1 INTNISAEKG
11 LALHLLEKFYQIMP
25 SQNQPNNSAKQA
37 EVLLNDW
44 QQSGKITTSE
54 LDNYLHIIVDY
65 KNGRLSI
72 NNKHLTLTTK
82 P

>member
-1 INTNISAEKG
+1 
-11 LALHLLEKFYQIMP
+11 MP

-54 LDNYLHIIVDY
+54 LDNYLHMVVDY
-65 KNGRLSI
+65 KNSQFSI
-72 NNKHLTLTTK
+72 NNKYLTLTTK